1 MKETV
6 RVLVAEDNEDHLF
19 FITRALRGMENVTFE
34 VAAVQDGAEALDFIY
49 QRGGF
54 VGQPRPHLILLDL
67 KMPRVQGLE
76 VLEVL
81 KSDPELR
88 SIPIAVLTSSD
99 RQQDVDASYR
109 AGGNTYVVKRPTFS
123 DLREELQAVSDFWTN
138 TAVLPQP
145 PN

>member
-1 MKETV
+1 MREPM

-19 FITRALRGMENVTFE
+19 FITRALHAMENATFE
-34 VAAVQDGAEALDFIY
+34 VSSVQDGGEALDFIY

-54 VGQPRPHLILLDL
+54 ENQPRPHLILLDL
-67 KMPRVQGLE
+67 RMPRVQGIE

-109 AGGNTYVVKRPTFS
+109 AGTNTYVVKRPTFK

-138 TAVLPQP
+138 VAVLPQP

>member
-1 MKETV
+1 VRETV

-19 FITRALRGMENVTFE
+19 FITRALQAMENVTFE
-34 VAAVQDGAEALDFIY
+34 VAAVHDGSEALDFIY

-54 VGQPRPHLILLDL
+54 AGQPRPHMILLDL
-67 KMPRVQGLE
+67 KMPRVQGIE
-76 VLEVL
+76 VLEIL

-109 AGGNTYVVKRPTFS
+109 AGTNTYVIKRPTFS
-123 DLREELQAVSDFWTN
+123 DLRQELQAVSDFWTN
-138 TAVLPQP
+138 VAVLPQP

>member
-1 MKETV
+1 MSEPV

-19 FITRALRGMENVTFE
+19 FITRALQAMANVTFE
-34 VAAVQDGAEALDFIY
+34 VSAVHDGAEALDFVY
-49 QRGGF
+49 RRGGF
-54 VGQPRPHLILLDL
+54 AEQPRPHLILLDL

-76 VLEVL
+76 VLQVL
-81 KSDPELR
+81 KGDPELR

-109 AGGNTYVVKRPTFS
+109 AGSNTYVIKRHTFT
-123 DLREELQAVSDFWTN
+123 DLREELQAVSDFWTSV
-138 TAVLPQP
+138 AVLPQP